1 MFSVPGMMFFRGM
14 RLAVEGLMS
23 CKISTELPENAIKCR
38 EAMTSS
44 QSLRLLELRLK
55 YEGGNLKQDFAL
67 TSLYPFLS
75 ERSSSHF
82 YF

>member
-1 MFSVPGMMFFRGM
+1 M
-14 RLAVEGLMS
+14 AVEVFMS
-23 CKISTELPENAIKCR
+23 SKISTELSENAIMSS

-75 ERSSSHF
+75 ERSSSQFILYHCDRRN
-82 YF
+82 YE